1 MKDDHPYLE
10 HILAAIQKI
19 GSYTT
24 DGRDAFMQNVMA
36 QDAVLRNLE
45 IIGEAAKRL
54 SKETKD
60 RRSDIPWRDVAG
72 LRDVLIHNYMG
83 VNLNRI
89 WGVVER
95 DLPPLRQ
102 GIEGLLERD

>member
-1 MKDDHPYLE
+1 MKDDRPYLE

-19 GSYTT
+19 DSYTT
-24 DGRDAFMQNVMA
+24 DGRGAFMQNAMA

-60 RRSDIPWRDVAG
+60 RRLDIPWRDVAG

-102 GIEGLLERD
+102 GIEGLLDRD

>member
-1 MKDDHPYLE
+1 MKDDRPYLE
-10 HILAAIQKI
+10 HILEAIRKI
-19 GSYTT
+19 DSYTT
-24 DGRDAFMQNVMA
+24 DGRDAFMQNAMA
-36 QDAVLRNLE
+36 QDAVLRNFE

-54 SKETKD
+54 SDKTKD
-60 RRSDIPWRDVAG
+60 RSSDIPWRDVAG

-95 DLPPLRQ
+95 NLPLLRQ
-102 GIEGLLERD
+102 GVEDLLGQG

>member
-1 MKDDHPYLE
+1 MKDDRPYLE
-10 HILAAIQKI
+10 HILAAILKI
-19 GSYTT
+19 DSYTT
-24 DGRDAFMQNVMA
+24 DGHDAFMQNVMA

-60 RRSDIPWRDVAG
+60 RRPDIPWRDVAG

-102 GIEGLLERD
+102 GVEGLLDRD

>member
-1 MKDDHPYLE
+1 MKDDRPYLQ
-10 HILAAIQKI
+10 HILEAIRKI
-19 GSYTT
+19 DSYTT
-24 DGRDAFMQNVMA
+24 DGRGAFMQNVMA

-60 RRSDIPWRDVAG
+60 RRPDIPWRDVAG

-102 GIEGLLERD
+102 GIEGLLDRD

>member
-1 MKDDHPYLE
+1 MKDDRPYLE
-10 HILAAIQKI
+10 HILAAIRKI
-19 GSYTT
+19 DSYTT
-24 DGRDAFMQNVMA
+24 DGRGAFMQNAMA

-60 RRSDIPWRDVAG
+60 RRPDIPWRDVAG

-102 GIEGLLERD
+102 GIEGLLDRD